1 MPSLSGSGNESTFV
15 AVMSG
20 TRGAATGAGIAGT
33 GTGAAFVVM
42 DRIEELEEAKERGA
56 RGPSTI
62 IEMMR
67 HVMIVFEV

>member
-1 MPSLSGSGNESTFV
+1 
-15 AVMSG
+15 MSG
-20 TRGAATGAGIAGT
+20 TRGAATGAGAAAT
-33 GTGAAFVVM
+33 GLGAAFVVL
-42 DRIEELEEAKERGA
+42 DRSEELGEAKERGA

>member
-1 MPSLSGSGNESTFV
+1 
-15 AVMSG
+15 MSG
-20 TRGAATGAGIAGT
+20 TRGAATGAGTAGT
-33 GTGAAFVVM
+33 GAGAAFVVL
-42 DRIEELEEAKERGA
+42 DRGEELGEAKVRGA